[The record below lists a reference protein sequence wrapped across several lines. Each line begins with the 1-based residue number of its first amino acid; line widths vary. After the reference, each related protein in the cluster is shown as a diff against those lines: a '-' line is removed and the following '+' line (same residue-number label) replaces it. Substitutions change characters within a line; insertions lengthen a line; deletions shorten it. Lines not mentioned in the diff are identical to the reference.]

1 MTPARWLAA
10 ASAALSLGAVA
21 TASVIQGA
29 WGLSPCTM
37 CILQRYA
44 FIALGGFSL
53 VTLCYPAKVGRL
65 ARAVMSGLAG
75 VGMAAS
81 VKIQWA
87 LWVPSG
93 SCGRDALAN
102 FFNDLPTAVW
112 WPHLFEATGLCGDK
126 VPPVL
131 GVPFHIWSLM
141 LFAGLLVLTWLPAVL
156 AKRTC
161 VDQGCGGYR

>member
-10 ASAALSLGAVA
+10 ASAAISLGAVA
-21 TASVIQGA
+21 AASIIQGV

-44 FIALGGFSL
+44 FIALGGLSL
-53 VTLCYPAKVGRL
+53 VTACVPAKVGRWTRVAMSLL
-65 ARAVMSGLAG
+65 AAVG
-75 VGMAAS
+75 VAAS
-81 VKIQWA
+81 AKIQWA

-102 FFNDLPTAVW
+102 FFNDLPTAIW

-131 GVPFHIWSLM
+131 GVPFHICSGM
-141 LFAGLLVLTWLPAVL
+141 LFAGLLVLTWLPVV
-156 AKRTC
+156 KSTR
-161 VDQGCGGYR
+161 GS